1 MASVIFRPATIMAS
15 GPPIDFNLFVVLEAI
30 FVEGSVTRAADK
42 LNLSQ
47 PAISHA
53 LARLRELFGDPL
65 FVRRGNS
72 MVPTPLTRNNI
83 AGVRAALRELERT
96 LLDTRQFDPALAHR
110 RLALCIP
117 SSMEEALLPPLMS
130 RIATRA
136 PHVDLVTN
144 RSERQRLEARLE
156 AGVFDVAIDVLLQHS
171 DEVLHQRVLR
181 ERLVVVARRD
191 HPRIVPGF
199 DLDAYLAQQHLLIS
213 TRREGPGIADVEL
226 SRLGLERH
234 VRVRCQQTSAAGRIV
249 ADSNLIVTMLEY
261 DALALNVFF
270 DHQILPLPMA
280 AEPID
285 LYMYWHGSVTSDP
298 ANCWLRGELEAV
310 CSAISGDAPRL

>member
-1 MASVIFRPATIMAS
+1 MAS

-72 MVPTPLTRNNI
+72 MVPTPLTRNSI
-83 AGVRAALRELERT
+83 ASVRAALRELERT
-96 LLDTRQFDPALAHR
+96 LLETREFDPAQAER

-117 SSMEEALLPPLMS
+117 SSMEEALLPPLLQ
-130 RIATRA
+130 RIAASA
-136 PHVDLVTN
+136 PRVDLVTN
-144 RSERQRLEARLE
+144 RSERQRLESRLE

-171 DEVLHQRVLR
+171 DEVLHRRVLR

-191 HPRIVPGF
+191 HPHIQAGF
-199 DLDAYLAQQHLLIS
+199 DLEAYLRQQHVLIS

-226 SRLGLERH
+226 SRLGLERR
-234 VRVRCQQTSAAGRIV
+234 VRVRCQQTGAAGRIV
-249 ADSNLIVTMLEY
+249 ADSDLIATMLEY
-261 DALALNVFF
+261 DARALNQFF

-285 LYMYWHGSVTSDP
+285 LYMYWHGSVDSDP

-310 CSAISGDAPRL
+310 CAQIAADAPHL

>member
-1 MASVIFRPATIMAS
+1 MAN

-83 AGVRAALRELERT
+83 DAIRAALRSLELT
-96 LLDTRQFDPALAHR
+96 LLETRQFDPARAAK

-117 SSMEEALLPPLMS
+117 SSMEEALLPRLVS
-130 RIATRA
+130 RIAASA
-136 PHVDLVTN
+136 PHIDLVTN
-144 RSERQRLEARLE
+144 RSERQRLESRLE
-156 AGVFDVAIDVLLQHS
+156 AGVFDIAIDVLLQHS
-171 DEVLHQRVLR
+171 EEVRHQRVLR
-181 ERLVVVARRD
+181 ERLVVMARRG
-191 HPRIVPGF
+191 HPQLRPGF
-199 DLDAYLAQQHLLIS
+199 DLATYLQQQHLLIS

-234 VRVRCQQTSAAGRIV
+234 IRLRCQQTSAAGQIV
-249 ADSNLIVTMLEY
+249 AASDLVLTMLEY
-261 DALALNVFF
+261 DAQAMNVCF
-270 DHQILPLPMA
+270 DHQILPLPIA
-280 AEPID
+280 TEPID
-285 LYMYWHGSVTSDP
+285 LYLYWHGSVDSDP
-298 ANCWLRGELEAV
+298 ANRWLRAELIAV
-310 CSAISGDAPRL
+310 CEQLSQLV

>member
-1 MASVIFRPATIMAS
+1 MAS

-83 AGVRAALRELERT
+83 EAIRAALRNLEST
-96 LLDTRQFDPALAHR
+96 LLGTRQFDPARANN

-117 SSMEEALLPPLMS
+117 SSMEEALLPRLVS
-130 RIATRA
+130 RIAAAA
-136 PHVDLVTN
+136 PHIDLVTN
-144 RSERQRLEARLE
+144 RSERHRLESRLE
-156 AGVFDVAIDVLLQHS
+156 AGVFDIAIDVLLQHS
-171 DEVLHQRVLR
+171 EEVLHQRVLR
-181 ERLVVVARRD
+181 ERLVVMARRD
-191 HPRIVPGF
+191 HPQLQPGF
-199 DLDAYLAQQHLLIS
+199 DLATYLQQQHLLIS

-234 VRVRCQQTSAAGRIV
+234 IRLRCQQTSAAGQIV
-249 ADSNLIVTMLEY
+249 AASDLVLTMLEY
-261 DALALNVFF
+261 DAHAMNAFF
-270 DHQILPLPMA
+270 DHQILPLPIA

-285 LYMYWHGSVTSDP
+285 LYLYWHGSVDSDP
-298 ANCWLRGELEAV
+298 ANRWLRAELTAV
-310 CSAISGDAPRL
+310 CEQLAQLA

>member
-1 MASVIFRPATIMAS
+1 MAN

-83 AGVRAALRELERT
+83 ELVRAALRNLEGT
-96 LLDTRQFDPALAHR
+96 LLGTRQFDPALATR
-110 RLALCIP
+110 RLALCLP
-117 SSMEEALLPPLMS
+117 SSMEEALLPPLMH
-130 RIATRA
+130 RIAKLA
-136 PHVDLVTN
+136 PHIDLVTN
-144 RSERQRLEARLE
+144 RSERQRLESRLE

-171 DEVLHQRVLR
+171 EEVLHQRVLR
-181 ERLVVVARRD
+181 ERLVVVARSG
-191 HPRIVPGF
+191 HPQVRPGF
-199 DLDAYLAQQHLLIS
+199 DLATYLQQQHLLIS
-213 TRREGPGIADVEL
+213 TRREGPGIADIEL
-226 SRLGLERH
+226 SRLGLER
-234 VRVRCQQTSAAGRIV
+234 RIRLRCQQASAAGQILG
-249 ADSNLIVTMLEY
+249 DSDLILTMLEY
-261 DALALNVFF
+261 DARAMNVHFG
-270 DHQILPLPMA
+270 HQILALPIA

-285 LYMYWHGSVTSDP
+285 LYMYWHGSVDSDA
-298 ANCWLRGELEAV
+298 ANRWLRAELGAV
-310 CSAISGDAPRL
+310 CESLSGTE

>member
-1 MASVIFRPATIMAS
+1 MAN

-30 FVEGSVTRAADK
+30 FVEGSVTRAAEK

-96 LLDTRQFDPALAHR
+96 LLENRQFDPAQAQR
-110 RLALCIP
+110 RLAIGMP
-117 SSMEEALLPPLMS
+117 SSMEEALLPPLLR
-130 RIATRA
+130 RINASA
-136 PHVDLVTN
+136 PHVDLVVN
-144 RSERQRLEARLE
+144 RSERQRLESRLE

-171 DEVLHQRVLR
+171 EDVLHQRVLQQ
-181 ERLVVVARRD
+181 RLVVVARRE
-191 HPRIVPGF
+191 HPQIQPGF
-199 DLDAYLAQQHLLIS
+199 DLDAYLRQQHLLIS

-226 SRLGLERH
+226 SRLGLERR
-234 VRVRCQQTSAAGRIV
+234 VRLRCQQSGAAGRIV
-249 ADSNLIVTMLEY
+249 AESDLIVTMLEY
-261 DALALNVFF
+261 DAHALNAAF
-270 DHQILPLPMA
+270 DHQILPLPIDA
-280 AEPID
+280 APID
-285 LYMYWHGSVTSDP
+285 LYLYWHASVDTDP
-298 ANCWLRGELEAV
+298 ANRWLRGEFAAV
-310 CSAISGDAPRL
+310 CTQVAADAPRL

>member
-1 MASVIFRPATIMAS
+1 MAN

-30 FVEGSVTRAADK
+30 FVEGSVTRAAEK

-96 LLDTRQFDPALAHR
+96 LLETREFDPAQAQR
-110 RLALCIP
+110 RLAVGMP
-117 SSMEEALLPPLMS
+117 SSMEEALLPPLLR
-130 RIATRA
+130 RIAASA
-136 PHVDLVTN
+136 PHVDLVVN
-144 RSERQRLEARLE
+144 RSERQRLESRLE

-171 DEVLHQRVLR
+171 EDVLHQRVLQ
-181 ERLVVVARRD
+181 ERLVVVARRG
-191 HPRIVPGF
+191 HPRIQPGF
-199 DLDAYLAQQHLLIS
+199 DLDAYLAQEHLLIS

-226 SRLGLERH
+226 SRLGLERR
-234 VRVRCQQTSAAGRIV
+234 VRLRCQQSSAAGRIV
-249 ADSNLIVTMLEY
+249 AESDLIVTMLEY
-261 DALALNVFF
+261 DAQALNVFF
-270 DHQILPLPMA
+270 DHQILPLPIA
-280 AEPID
+280 AAPID
-285 LYMYWHGSVTSDP
+285 LYLYWHGSVQSDP
-298 ANCWLRGELEAV
+298 ANRWLRGELQAV
-310 CSAISGDAPRL
+310 CAQVAADAPRL

>member
-1 MASVIFRPATIMAS
+1 MANS
-15 GPPIDFNLFVVLEAI
+15 PPIDFNLFVVLEAI

-83 AGVRAALRELERT
+83 DAIRAALRNLEST
-96 LLDTRQFDPALAHR
+96 LLETRQFDPARANN
-110 RLALCIP
+110 RLTLCIP
-117 SSMEEALLPPLMS
+117 SSMEEALLPRLVS
-130 RIATRA
+130 RIAAAA
-136 PHVDLVTN
+136 PHIDLVTN
-144 RSERQRLEARLE
+144 RSERHRLESRLE

-171 DEVLHQRVLR
+171 EDVLHQRVLR
-181 ERLVVVARRD
+181 ERLVVLARRD
-191 HPRIVPGF
+191 HPQLRPGF
-199 DLDAYLAQQHLLIS
+199 DLATYLQQQHMLIS

-234 VRVRCQQTSAAGRIV
+234 IRLRCQQTSAAGQIV
-249 ADSNLIVTMLEY
+249 AASDLVLTMLEY
-261 DALALNVFF
+261 DARAMNGIF
-270 DHQILPLPMA
+270 DLQILPLPIA
-280 AEPID
+280 HEPID
-285 LYMYWHGSVTSDP
+285 LYLYWHGSVDSDP
-298 ANCWLRGELEAV
+298 ANRWLRAELVAV
-310 CSAISGDAPRL
+310 CEQMAQPT

>member
-1 MASVIFRPATIMAS
+1 MAN

-30 FVEGSVTRAADK
+30 FVEGSVTRAAEK

-83 AGVRAALRELERT
+83 ASVRAALRDLERT
-96 LLDTRQFDPALAHR
+96 LLDTREFDPARANK

-117 SSMEEALLPPLMS
+117 SSMEEALLPRLVS
-130 RIATRA
+130 RIAAAA
-136 PHVDLVTN
+136 PHIDLVTN
-144 RSERQRLEARLE
+144 RSERHRLESRLE
-156 AGVFDVAIDVLLQHS
+156 AGVFDIAIDVLLQHS
-171 DEVLHQRVLR
+171 EEVLHQRVLR
-181 ERLVVVARRD
+181 ERLVVMARRD
-191 HPRIVPGF
+191 HPQVQPGF
-199 DLDAYLAQQHLLIS
+199 DLDTYLQQQHLLIS

-234 VRVRCQQTSAAGRIV
+234 IRLRCQQTSAAGQIV
-249 ADSNLIVTMLEY
+249 AASDLVLTMLEY
-261 DALALNVFF
+261 DARAMNVFF
-270 DHQILPLPMA
+270 NHQILPLPIA

-285 LYMYWHGSVTSDP
+285 LYLYWHGSVDSDP
-298 ANCWLRGELEAV
+298 ANRWLRAELAAV
-310 CSAISGDAPRL
+310 CAQLAELV